1 MLKML
6 KLSNSIIDVPILS
19 LRTGS
24 PIATATKVI
33 MNPNNLKIEGWF
45 AADRLEGSELVLVAG
60 EVRDVLDRGIVVND
74 HEVLSPAEDLVRLKE
89 TIEIGFELIGKA
101 VTTESGKRL
110 GKVADFAVET
120 EALIVKKIYVG
131 QSLIKNFS
139 GGTLSIDRT
148 QIIEI
153 TDKRIIVEEPTDKAK
168 APATASVAT
177 N

>member
-1 MLKML
+1 ML
-6 KLSNSIIDVPILS
+6 KLSSSITEVPVLS
-19 LRTGS
+19 LRTSS
-24 PIATATKVI
+24 PIATATKI
-33 MNPNNLKIEGWF
+33 IINPNNLKIEGWF
-45 AADRLEGSELVLVAG
+45 VADRFDNKELVLVAG
-60 EVRDVLDRGIVVND
+60 EVRDIIDRGIVVND
-74 HEVLSPAEDLVRLKE
+74 HEVLSPLDDLVRLKE
-89 TIEIGFELIGKA
+89 TIEIDFELLGKA

-110 GKVADFAVET
+110 GKVTDFAVES

-131 QSLIKNFS
+131 QSLLKNFS